1 MDYRGSLLTRFLI
14 GAGGWAYFQVPGLD
28 PLVAYSKAFNF
39 VEVNSTFYETPSLR
53 LVESWRRRVPP
64 HFQFAVRCHRDL
76 THKHKLEPTE
86 EAYKA
91 FNEMTAICRMLRA
104 DILHMQT
111 PPTLSFSK
119 SKIDSIRNFLHTVD
133 LKGVRIAWEVR
144 QAKAEPLPPDLIKLM
159 QDHDVIHCVDI
170 SREDPAFRSDIMYTR
185 LFGKGF
191 HNIYQFTDEELKEID
206 EKATREDYETATLC
220 FHGVKMYKDAA
231 RYKVYKQT
239 GRFPM
244 VTRST
249 DLSSLREVLS
259 EDARFPCTKQQ
270 LLLHQGWK
278 VIDLTK
284 TKRVHSSEILEKLP
298 EQTYRNVEE
307 VVQRLRNTIGRAS
320 DPDPYS

>member
-1 MDYRGSLLTRFLI
+1 MNYRGSLLTRFLI

-39 VEVNSTFYETPSLR
+39 VEVNSTFYEIPSLR
-53 LVESWRRRVPP
+53 LVESWRRRAPP

-91 FNEMTAICRMLRA
+91 FNEMTTICRMLRA

-119 SKIDSIRNFLHTVD
+119 SKIDSIRNLLHSID

-159 QDHDVIHCVDI
+159 QDHNVIHCIDI

-206 EKATREDYETATLC
+206 EKTTKEDYETAALC

-259 EDARFPCTKQQ
+259 EDAKFPCTKQQ

-284 TKRVHSSEILEKLP
+284 TKRVRASEILEKLP

-307 VVQRLRNTIGRAS
+307 VVQTLRNTIGRAS
-320 DPDPYS
+320 DPNPYS

>member
-1 MDYRGSLLTRFLI
+1 M
-14 GAGGWAYFQVPGLD
+14 
-28 PLVAYSKAFNF
+28 AYSKAFNF
-39 VEVNSTFYETPSLR
+39 VEVNSTYYEIPSLR
-53 LVESWRRRVPP
+53 LVELWRRKVPP

-76 THKHKLEPTE
+76 THKYKLEPKE

-91 FNEMTAICRMLRA
+91 FNQMTTICRMLRA

-119 SKIDSIRNFLHTVD
+119 SKIDSIRNFLNSVD

-144 QAKAEPLPPDLIKLM
+144 QAKEEPLSHDLIQLM
-159 QDHDVIHCVDI
+159 QDYNVVHCVDI
-170 SREDPAFRSDIMYTR
+170 SREDPAFRSDILYTR

-206 EKATREDYETATLC
+206 KKATREDYETAALC

-231 RYKVYKQT
+231 RFKVYKQT
-239 GRFPM
+239 GTFSM

-249 DLSSLREVLS
+249 DLSSLRELLS

-278 VIDLTK
+278 IIDLTE
-284 TKRVHSSEILEKLP
+284 TKRVHASEILEKLP
-298 EQTYRNVEE
+298 EQTYGSVEE
-307 VVQRLRNTIGRAS
+307 VVQTLRNTMGRAS
-320 DPDPYS
+320 GSSPCS